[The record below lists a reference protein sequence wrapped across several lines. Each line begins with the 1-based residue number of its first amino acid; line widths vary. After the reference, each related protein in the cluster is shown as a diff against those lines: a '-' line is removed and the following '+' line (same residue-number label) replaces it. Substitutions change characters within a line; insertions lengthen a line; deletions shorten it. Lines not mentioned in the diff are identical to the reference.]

1 MIIPALGTFSLFA
14 LLIWS
19 IKVYV
24 DPNRSYVE
32 VNLPLIGEVGGTLL
46 IAAITV
52 IVGLAWMLAC
62 ELRTNRPFFRGETL
76 GSACRSPKTRA
87 SFGSAMKGRKL
98 NPDAPGAPD

>member
-1 MIIPALGTFSLFA
+1 MIIPALGTFLLFA

-24 DPNRSYVE
+24 DPNQSYVE

-52 IVGLAWMLAC
+52 IVGLEWMLASSC
-62 ELRTNRPFFRGETL
+62 APTALLPGTSPHRRR
-76 GSACRSPKTRA
+76 ARRS
-87 SFGSAMKGRKL
+87 GRR
-98 NPDAPGAPD
+98 